1 MRNLAFLFLL
11 GLSMVLSGLSQGQH
25 MLFHLLGAGQ
35 PIANFTTT
43 SQSVA
48 ESTGVWA
55 GWSSNLSAWT
65 KRRQILV
72 DGVGGALTDFPV
84 MIKLDSTRIDYAET
98 QGAGQDLRFA
108 NDAGTLLS
116 YEIEKWDEAGTSIVW
131 VKVAALAAYPTKSSI
146 WMYYG
151 NASASD
157 AQSPM
162 TWDANHRGVW
172 HLSGNGNDATS
183 NANNGTVTGA
193 VSAASQIG
201 SGLSF
206 SVAGDRVQL
215 PDNMIS
221 NNSVAT
227 IEGWF
232 KTSATDVPIFGW
244 SSTTYPTVPGG
255 GYVPTLYIGND
266 GKLRG
271 EQYMGSA
278 SPLATS
284 GTLNDGAWHHVALVA
299 NSTTQSLYL
308 DGQLV
313 GTLAG
318 TISLYTPMKHYI
330 GTAYSGG
337 SWPATA
343 GGWRTL
349 NGAVDELRISTNARS
364 VDWIQASYLSARDE
378 LATFRSEETP
388 TSGAAIITVQ
398 LNTPAQSTITIP
410 YTVSGTA
417 TAGTDHSRVSGNLTI
432 NGGSSSGSLN
442 TYVLRDN
449 LVEGSET
456 AILTLGSPTGASLGP
471 DTVHTVTITD
481 EVLSPPDAVDDSIN
495 VTNFSAVT
503 IPVLANDTDANGD
516 TLTITSFTA
525 PSAGT
530 AVRVGQTIRYTP
542 TQDFPATDSFTYTI
556 SDGRGGTDTATVTV
570 NYQIPFTWIGSGAD
584 AN

>member
-1 MRNLAFLFLL
+1 
-11 GLSMVLSGLSQGQH
+11 

-35 PIANFTTT
+35 PIANFTST
-43 SQSVA
+43 SQTVA

-55 GWSSNLSAWT
+55 GWSSGLSAWT

-98 QGAGQDLRFA
+98 QAAGQDLRFT
-108 NDAGTLLS
+108 NDAGTALS
-116 YEIEKWDEAGTSIVW
+116 YQIEKWDEAGTSIVW
-131 VKVAALAAYPTKSSI
+131 VKVPTLSAYPTKTSI

-151 NASASD
+151 NAVASD
-157 AQSPM
+157 AQSSA

-193 VSAASQIG
+193 VSAASQVG
-201 SGLSF
+201 NGLSF
-206 SVAGDRVQL
+206 SAAGDRVLL

-244 SSTTYPTVPGG
+244 SSTAYPTVPGG
-255 GYVPTLYIGND
+255 SFVPTFYVGTD

-271 EQYMGSA
+271 EQWMGSTT
-278 SPLATS
+278 PITTS
-284 GTLNDGAWHHVALVA
+284 GTVNDGAWHHVALVI

-308 DGQLV
+308 DGQLA

-318 TISLYTPMKHYI
+318 TVSLYTPMKHYI
-330 GTAYSGG
+330 GLAYGG
-337 SWPATA
+337 AWPATA

-349 NGAVDELRISTNARS
+349 NGSVDELRISTNARS
-364 VDWIQASYLSARDE
+364 ADWIQASYLSARDE
-378 LATFRSEETP
+378 LTTFRSEETP

-398 LNTPAQSTITIP
+398 LNTSATTTITIP

-417 TAGTDHSRVSGNLTI
+417 TAGTDHSRVSGNLVI

-456 AILTLGSPTGASLGP
+456 AILTLGTPTGASLGP

-503 IPVLANDTDANGD
+503 IPVLSNDTDANGD
-516 TLTITSFTA
+516 TLTITAVGSPT
-525 PSAGT
+525 SGT

-542 TQDFPATDSFTYTI
+542 TQDFP
-556 SDGRGGTDTATVTV
+556 
-570 NYQIPFTWIGSGAD
+570 
-584 AN
+584 